1 MGIIAVAGGTGGV
14 GRALVEA
21 IIARGKHEVKILS
34 RKPNDT
40 LSEEVGVPIIV
51 VDYTSVDALKKVFED
66 NSIETVISALSTMPE
81 AGVPPEVNMVQAAQA
96 SKVTRRFVPSNWG
109 VPTTGALV
117 AKIPTTGMKN
127 QAIDALKKTDLE
139 YTTFY
144 AGFFADF
151 FTGPSIK
158 TYMTPMIFVLD
169 LAHDTAAIPGSGNTP
184 VCFIHTFDLAKYV
197 ALALDLE
204 KWDAEYYVMGD
215 KLSWNEFVKLAEA
228 AKGTKFK
235 VVYDSVED
243 MENGKATELPALT
256 KALPFIPIPKEA
268 LLAFAATFGLL
279 WEHGVMDFDE
289 ETAFSSKYPEVKPL
303 KIKDALEAAVKAL

>member
-1 MGIIAVAGGTGGV
+1 
-14 GRALVEA
+14 
-21 IIARGKHEVKILS
+21 
-34 RKPNDT
+34 
-40 LSEEVGVPIIV
+40 
-51 VDYTSVDALKKVFED
+51 
-66 NSIETVISALSTMPE
+66 
-81 AGVPPEVNMVQAAQA
+81 
-96 SKVTRRFVPSNWG
+96 
-109 VPTTGALV
+109 
-117 AKIPTTGMKN
+117 MKN

-184 VCFIHTFDLAKYV
+184 VCFIHTFDLATYV

-228 AKGTKFK
+228 AKGLNPQTHQTC
-235 VVYDSVED
+235 D
-243 MENGKATELPALT
+243 ENIWLT
-256 KALPFIPIPKEA
+256 
-268 LLAFAATFGLL
+268 AAGARDCRNEIQGRL
-279 WEHGVMDFDE
+279 
-289 ETAFSSKYPEVKPL
+289 
-303 KIKDALEAAVKAL
+303 